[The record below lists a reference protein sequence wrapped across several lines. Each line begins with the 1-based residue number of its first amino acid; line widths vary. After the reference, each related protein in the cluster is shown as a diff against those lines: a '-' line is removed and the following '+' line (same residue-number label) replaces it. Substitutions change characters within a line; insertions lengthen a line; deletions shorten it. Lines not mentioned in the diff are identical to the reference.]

1 MKGKMAT
8 YISLLNVLDAM
19 GVNALLRPKEALVA
33 LQEIELAQVGLR
45 SVRVVYRRLNQIQQ
59 SV

>member
-45 SVRVVYRRLNQIQQ
+45 SVRVVHGRLNQIQQ